1 MTKGGEVPD
10 PAVPPGEDGVRQTWS
25 RSDRTIP
32 RLVVRPLQRFLATEV
47 SSGVVLLAAALVAL
61 VWANSPWSAG
71 YESLWDTRLT
81 LRLGSW
87 ALGGDL
93 RRWVNDGLMTL
104 FFFVVGLEIKR
115 ELVTGE
121 LHDRRA
127 AALPVVAAVGGMV
140 VPALLYLAVNPTP
153 PGRAGWGVAMA
164 TDIPFALGVVA
175 LLGRRVDP
183 ALKVFLLAMAIV
195 DDLGSIVVIAV
206 FARGAVD
213 LRLLGLSCA
222 LLAGVVALRGL
233 HVRWMAAYVG
243 LGVAAWAAMFDSGVA
258 PTVVGA
264 ALGLLT
270 PAVPFQRPRV
280 VSEEAVRV
288 AEETGDD
295 PDPPDADAPQWLYLA
310 GLSREAASP
319 LARLETVLHPW
330 TGYVVVP
337 LFALANAGIAL
348 GGGVIRAALT
358 GPVGLGVILG
368 RVVGKP
374 LGITLAS
381 LLVVRLGAARLPKG
395 VGWIQ
400 LAGVAALAGIGFTVA
415 FLIAELTLPGP
426 GLQDAAKLGVLAAG
440 VLSGVIGASILA
452 WRARATVR
460 AGSGV

>member
-1 MTKGGEVPD
+1 
-10 PAVPPGEDGVRQTWS
+10 
-25 RSDRTIP
+25 
-32 RLVVRPLQRFLATEV
+32 VVRPLQRFLATEV
-47 SSGVVLLAAALVAL
+47 SSGIVLLAAAAVAL
-61 VWANSPWSAG
+61 IWANSPWSGG
-71 YESLWDTRLT
+71 YERLWDTDFT

-87 ALGGDL
+87 ALEGDL

-121 LHDRRA
+121 LRDRRA
-127 AALPVVAAVGGMV
+127 AALPVAAAVGGMV
-140 VPALLYLAVNPTP
+140 VPALLYVAVNRTA
-153 PGRAGWGVAMA
+153 PGRAGWGIAMA
-164 TDIPFALGVVA
+164 TDIPFALGVLA

-206 FARGAVD
+206 FARGDVD
-213 LRLLGLSCA
+213 IRLLTLSCG
-222 LLAGVVALRGL
+222 LLAGVAVLRRL
-233 HVRWMAAYVG
+233 HVRWSAAYLA

-264 ALGLLT
+264 ALGLLA

-288 AEETGDD
+288 AEETMDD

-310 GLSREAASP
+310 GLSREAVSP

-330 TGYVVVP
+330 TSYVVVP
-337 LFALANAGIAL
+337 LFAVANAGIAL
-348 GGGVIRAALT
+348 GGGTLRTALT
-358 GPVGLGVILG
+358 GSVGIGVMLG

-381 LLVVRLGAARLPKG
+381 LVVVRLGAARLPKG
-395 VGWIQ
+395 VGWVQ
-400 LAGVAALAGIGFTVA
+400 LAGVGALAGIGFTVA
-415 FLIAELTLPGP
+415 FLIAELTLPGR

-440 VLSGVIGASILA
+440 VVSGAIGASILA
-452 WRARATVR
+452 WRARGTVR